1 MNRRITMELDELIR
15 FIERTIFHDHTEYH
29 VVETPD
35 GIILVTGNNDTVLT
49 FNLTKGE

>member
-1 MNRRITMELDELIR
+1 MELDKLIR
-15 FIERTIFHDHTEYH
+15 FLSNSWNKYHTEYNI
-29 VVETPD
+29 VETPD

>member
-1 MNRRITMELDELIR
+1 MNLNKLAGFIWKALDNN
-15 FIERTIFHDHTEYH
+15 HTEYNI
-29 VVETPD
+29 VETPD